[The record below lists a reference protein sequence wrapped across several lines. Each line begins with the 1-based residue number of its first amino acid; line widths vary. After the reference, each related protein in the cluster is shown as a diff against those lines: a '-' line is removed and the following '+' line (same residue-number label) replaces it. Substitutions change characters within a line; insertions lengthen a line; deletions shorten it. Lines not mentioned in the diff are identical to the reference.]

1 MKPAPP
7 PALYKGLEEFNAGKF
22 FECHETLEAIWL
34 EEESELRRLYQGIL
48 QIGVGFYHTLTR
60 RNYRGATV
68 LLQGGINYCRP
79 FAPSYFG
86 IDIANLIAAA
96 ETALMQIEELGPQHI
111 NEFDR
116 SFVPRINYQA

>member
-1 MKPAPP
+1 MQPP

-22 FECHETLEAIWL
+22 FECHETLEAIWN

-60 RNYRGATV
+60 RNYRGAIT

-79 FAPSYFG
+79 FAPTYFG
-86 IDIANLIAAA
+86 IDIASLIAAA
-96 ETALMQIEELGPQHI
+96 EAAHAHIETLGPQRI
-111 NEFDR
+111 AEFDR
-116 SFVPRINYQA
+116 SFVPQINYHS